1 MSTSFEKPN
10 TNVISEV
17 TDDEGADQALTD
29 IEGELNDV
37 SNALSDSDYQEALEA
52 CGNAQEKINA
62 LHVYLTGKANNG

>member
-1 MSTSFEKPN
+1 MSTFEKPN
-10 TNVISEV
+10 TNVAAEV
-17 TDDEGADQALTD
+17 NTDEEADAILTD

-37 SNALSDSDYQEALEA
+37 SNALSDVDYQEALEA